1 MLFKYISRAEISVA
15 LLLTVVLRLLLLS
28 CIKNIETVQESKIS
42 VNFYKR

>member
-15 LLLTVVLRLLLLS
+15 LLLTVELRLLLLS